1 MGFAVPLA
9 LLGLLLLALPL
20 AIHLRPQRTRQVLRV
35 GSVRHLASAS
45 PPSRTGLRLTEP
57 VLLALRLA
65 AVALLVLALAAPFL
79 RRTSPAAGRRV
90 ALVAAPATEAGSAAP
105 VRRVADSL
113 EREGFTLRQLDPLAD
128 TWQALRAADA
138 SLPPGSEIALVVSG
152 RVRAAGVRPALAS
165 AVSIHLVPGAP
176 GTPFGAERSRES
188 APAAMPPARGASAA
202 VRRSVT
208 IASAPARNRDAR
220 LLAAAFRAVAAERGD
235 SLDLTMRSTA
245 DTAPRP
251 ADGAE
256 EWLVWLADSTSPP
269 LPSARVRASAHLL
282 TEGAPGPGPGTI
294 GVRRDAG
301 ALTFT
306 LAGRFASDSAELM
319 LTGALPE
326 LLAGIWPEPAARFA
340 ADTSLHVVA
349 ASQLRPDHAA
359 PQRSRGTRAPLGA
372 WLLAAASL
380 LFLGERWVSHR
391 GLRTA

>member
-9 LLGLLLLALPL
+9 LLGLVLLALPL
-20 AIHLRPQRTRQVLRV
+20 AIHLRPQRTRQVVRV

-65 AVALLVLALAAPFL
+65 VLALLVLALAEPFL
-79 RRTSPAAGRRV
+79 GRMRPAAGRTV
-90 ALVAAPATEAGSAAP
+90 ALVAAPAMEAGSAAP
-105 VRRVADSL
+105 ATDTSPAAPVRRIADSL

-128 TWQALRAADA
+128 AWQALRAADA
-138 SLPPGSEIALVVSG
+138 SLPPGSEIALVASG

-165 AVSIHLVPGAP
+165 AVSIHLAP
-176 GTPFGAERSRES
+176 
-188 APAAMPPARGASAA
+188 APAATPPARAASET
-202 VRRSVT
+202 VRRGVT

-220 LLAAAFRAVAAERGD
+220 LLAAAFRALAAERGD

-251 ADGAE
+251 AAGAE
-256 EWLVWLADSTSPP
+256 EWLVWLPDLTSPP
-269 LPSARVRASAHLL
+269 LPPARVRASARLL
-282 TEGAPGPGPGTI
+282 TEGAPGPGPGTL

-306 LAGRFASDSAELM
+306 LAGRFAADSAELM

-326 LLAGIWPEPAARFA
+326 LLAGIWPDPAARFA
-340 ADTSLHVVA
+340 ADTSLRVVT
-349 ASQLRPDHAA
+349 ASQLQPDRAT
-359 PQRSRGTRAPLGA
+359 PQRSRGTRAPLGP
-372 WLLAAASL
+372 WLLAAATL
-380 LFLGERWVSHR
+380 LFLAERWMSHR
-391 GLRTA
+391 GLRAA

>member
-9 LLGLLLLALPL
+9 LLGLVLLALPL
-20 AIHLRPQRTRQVLRV
+20 AIHLRPQRTRQVVRV

-65 AVALLVLALAAPFL
+65 VVALLVLALAEPFL
-79 RRTSPAAGRRV
+79 GRMRPAAGRRV
-90 ALVAAPATEAGSAAP
+90 ALVATTETDSAAPATETGPAAP
-105 VRRVADSL
+105 VRRIADSL

-128 TWQALRAADA
+128 AWQALRAADA
-138 SLPPGSEIALVVSG
+138 SLPPGSEIALVASG
-152 RVRAAGVRPALAS
+152 RVRAAGVRPTLAS
-165 AVSIHLVPGAP
+165 AVSIHLAP
-176 GTPFGAERSRES
+176 
-188 APAAMPPARGASAA
+188 APAATPPARAASET
-202 VRRSVT
+202 VRRGVT

-251 ADGAE
+251 AAGAE
-256 EWLVWLADSTSPP
+256 EWLVWLRDSTSTP
-269 LPSARVRASAHLL
+269 LPPARVRANAHLL

-294 GVRRDAG
+294 GVRPDAG

-306 LAGRFASDSAELM
+306 LAGRFAADSAELM

-326 LLAGIWPEPAARFA
+326 LLAGIWPDPAARFA
-340 ADTSLHVVA
+340 ADTSLHIVT
-349 ASQLRPDHAA
+349 ASQLRPDRAA

-372 WLLAAASL
+372 WLLAAATL
-380 LFLGERWVSHR
+380 LFLAERWMSHR
-391 GLRTA
+391 GLRAA

>member
-79 RRTSPAAGRRV
+79 RRTGPPAGRRV

-176 GTPFGAERSRES
+176 GTPFGAERSRKP

-208 IASAPARNRDAR
+208 IASAPARIRDAR

-372 WLLAAASL
+372 WLLAAATL
-380 LFLGERWVSHR
+380 LFLAERWVSHR
-391 GLRTA
+391 GLRAA